1 MGKPCFAVFGQKW
14 DQNGLK
20 MRFFRYYQKLVHG
33 PFLVFCMNL
42 HQNKDV
48 KLKQMVSRV
57 FRPMKQMKV
66 LGQKGSK
73 ICFSGIIKSQ
83 CILTFR
89 FLAWSYVWQHIEI
102 EQNDVYRKTL
112 LWSFWPKK
120 GPKWVLN
127 EVYFCKKSMHGAF
140 PICYSSMLG

>member
-1 MGKPCFAVFGQKW
+1 MGPKWAKNEVFQVLSEVSTW
-14 DQNGLK
+14 NLSC
-20 MRFFRYYQKLVHG
+20 
-33 PFLVFCMNL
+33 FCMNL
-42 HQNKDV
+42 NQDKDV

-66 LGQKGSK
+66 LGQKGPK

-102 EQNDVYRKTL
+102 EQNDIYRKTL

-140 PICYSSMLG
+140 PICHSSMLG